1 MRSFQRQQNEIMQN
15 AMKVA
20 KRISIT
26 ILICIPFL
34 VVFAYLTRNV
44 ITSNVL
50 QILCFI
56 LIMGVVVLIEEIV
69 VRKREKKK
77 KAKEILEGTK
87 DVFK

>member
-34 VVFAYLTRNV
+34 VVFTYLTRNV